1 MVKGT
6 FEYDSFAREQ
16 VIIATEIEIIPAP
29 KPRIDKAEKKRV
41 ELHCH
46 SNMSTMDGIATV
58 GSYIKRAT
66 EWGMSA
72 IAVTDHG
79 NVQSFPDA
87 QAAAGD
93 KLKMIYGVEMNM
105 IDTNFDCVFNANGLK
120 LNDLTYVSFDL
131 ETTGLSQIDDHI
143 Y

>member
-1 MVKGT
+1 
-6 FEYDSFAREQ
+6 
-16 VIIATEIEIIPAP
+16 
-29 KPRIDKAEKKRV
+29 
-41 ELHCH
+41 
-46 SNMSTMDGIATV
+46 MDGIATV

-93 KLKMIYGVEMNM
+93 KLKMIYGNEH
-105 IDTNFDCVFNANGLK
+105 D
-120 LNDLTYVSFDL
+120 
-131 ETTGLSQIDDHI
+131 
-143 Y
+143 